1 MGVKPK
7 QSYTQVFNPG
17 SVAAPPCSSL
27 QKSRSA
33 QPTKLTP
40 EQKFAPANVVS
51 ILMLYHE
58 MRQGLSGK

>member
-7 QSYTQVFNPG
+7 QFFNPG

-40 EQKFAPANVVS
+40 KQRFAPANVVS
-51 ILMLYHE
+51 VLMPHHQML
-58 MRQGLSGK
+58 QGLSGK